1 MIVAPLFYMAL
12 LDNLID
18 TVVGK
23 VAGDQAGP
31 ISQFLKDN
39 GGVSGLAQKFQ
50 NGGAGE
56 VFSSWVGTGDNKSIA
71 ADKINAILG
80 SSQVQQVAQKL
91 GLDPNQASDLIAKLL
106 PQVIDKLT
114 PDAKVEPNA
123 DAQPPVA

>member
-1 MIVAPLFYMAL
+1 MAL

-71 ADKINAILG
+71 ADKINSILG

-91 GLDPNQASDLIAKLL
+91 GVDPNQASDLIAKLL

>member
-1 MIVAPLFYMAL
+1 MAL

-18 TVVGK
+18 GVVSK
-23 VAGDQAGP
+23 VAGDQANV

-56 VFSSWVGTGDNKSIA
+56 VFASWVGTGDNKAIA
-71 ADKINAILG
+71 SEAINNILG
-80 SSQVQQVAQKL
+80 SAQVQQIAQKL
-91 GLDPNQASDLIAKLL
+91 GLDSNQTADLIAKFL

-114 PDAKVEPNA
+114 PDAQVEPNPQ
-123 DAQPPVA
+123 AQPPLA